1 MESLWKILV
10 VFGCVYFMKMY
21 QVVWSRDRLPNTVFL
36 GFPGGSDGKESACIV
51 GDLSLIPGLGRSPRG
66 RHGNP
71 LQYSCL
77 EKPHGQGSLEG
88 YSPWCCKEL
97 DMTEQLSLAHQ
108 VVHLQFLL
116 FFSMWS
122 HRSIKFKNAR
132 PISEQWPDFQ
142 PQLCM
147 EHRVWKDCSKVSEVK
162 WSEAARSCP
171 TLCNPMD
178 YKPTQVSQSM
188 GFSRQEYWSGVPFS
202 SPKESQ
208 TTIQLASLF
217 RSHDLGGP
225 CPYYTQNMQKLS
237 E

>member
-1 MESLWKILV
+1 MVKNSPAKAGDI
-10 VFGCVYFMKMY
+10 
-21 QVVWSRDRLPNTVFL
+21 RDQGSIPGSGRT
-36 GFPGGSDGKESACIV
+36 PGG
-51 GDLSLIPGLGRSPRG
+51 RN
-66 RHGNP
+66 GNP

-147 EHRVWKDCSKVSEVK
+147 EHRV
-162 WSEAARSCP
+162 
-171 TLCNPMD
+171 
-178 YKPTQVSQSM
+178 
-188 GFSRQEYWSGVPFS
+188 
-202 SPKESQ
+202 
-208 TTIQLASLF
+208 
-217 RSHDLGGP
+217 
-225 CPYYTQNMQKLS
+225 
-237 E
+237 